1 MLLRLAGEQQVREVR
16 YSDVSGEPGATYY
29 GYVRENK
36 RYLTIEPLVTPP
48 VMEHDDDNDSGLGE
62 EHPRGIDEVD
72 GRQARLSQNAEEPR
86 AAVVQAGPTLV
97 DNPEL
102 DVGEEAVVEELMN
115 LSDFILDY

>member
-16 YSDVSGEPGATYY
+16 YSDESGEPGATYY

-48 VMEHDDDNDSGLGE
+48 VMEHDEDNDSGLGE
-62 EHPRGIDEVD
+62 EQPRGIDEVD
-72 GRQARLSQNAEEPR
+72 GRQARLSQNTVEPP
-86 AAVVQAGPTLV
+86 AAVVHTGPTLV

-102 DVGEEAVVEELMN
+102 DVGEGAGGEELMN